1 MSSGPS
7 EVRAFLL
14 TVEWRDT
21 ARGLELT
28 LWASSPEHGPVC
40 ATFTGQEA
48 VMFVPRH
55 VESRNGRRVE
65 RPLKT
70 KEGAPVD
77 ALYFKTQRAL
87 MDERSRI
94 RAAGGVTLESDVK
107 PSTRFTM
114 ERFLRG
120 GVVFT
125 GKGVVTGGVLR
136 LTNPTVRAEEVTPS
150 LRVLSLDIETDGW
163 DGPVLSVALASN
175 DGLER
180 VFVARAANA
189 NASSP
194 RPSPPREE
202 REIEFLGSERAVL
215 DATFAAIRAHDPDAL
230 LGWNVVDFD
239 LRVLG
244 LRAAALGL
252 PFAIGRAGE
261 PARVLEGDT
270 AQSVSIARVQGRVV
284 LDGVATL
291 RNASLSFERYTLEHV
306 AQTVLGRGKKI
317 DRASAQHDALAEIRR
332 MYRDEPLALA
342 AYNLEDARLARDIFK
357 QARLVEFLIARSKL
371 TGLLLDRQGGSV
383 AAFDYVYLPKLHRRG
398 YVAGDVGM
406 NEPMP
411 SPGGHVLEGVPGL
424 FTNVASFDFRS
435 LYPSII
441 RTFQIDPLGLWVSGD
456 DAVPGFAGASFAREG
471 GLLPDIIS
479 SLHHERTR
487 AREAG
492 DETLSTA
499 IKILMNSFYGVL
511 GTPGCRFF
519 DPRLASS
526 ITLRGHDIIER
537 SRQFLEARGH
547 QVLYGDTDSLF
558 VRLDASLDEAAAAQ
572 KGKALAAAI
581 NAFWKNTLLAEH
593 RLESHLELRFDALYL
608 RFLMPTLRGSE
619 RGSKKRYAGL
629 TRSSDGAT
637 KLVIRGLEAVR
648 TDWTLLAREAQRELL
663 ERVFNDRPWKDWVLS
678 LRDEV
683 ASGRLDEK
691 LVYRKRLHREAYKAD
706 GPHVKAARQL
716 AASSNDEGDESLASE
731 IEYLMT
737 VRGPQPLGHRD
748 APIDVD
754 HYLEKQLG
762 PALDV
767 VLSAFGTS
775 WDRLAGR
782 QLQLFE

>member
-55 VESRNGRRVE
+55 VESRGGRRVE

-70 KEGAPVD
+70 KAGAPVD

-87 MDERSRI
+87 VDERSRL
-94 RAAGGVTLESDVK
+94 RAEGGVTLESDVK

-125 GKGVVTGGVLR
+125 GKSVVSGGVLR
-136 LTNPTVRAEEVTPS
+136 LTNPTVRADEVTPS

-163 DGPVLSVALASN
+163 DGPVLSVALAGAN
-175 DGLER
+175 GFER
-180 VFVARAANA
+180 VFLAREG
-189 NASSP
+189 
-194 RPSPPREE
+194 PSGAGT
-202 REIEFLGSERAVL
+202 EFLGSERAVL
-215 DATFAAIRAHDPDAL
+215 EASFKAIREHDPDAL

-244 LRAAALGL
+244 LRAAALGI

-261 PARVLEGDT
+261 PARVLEGET

-291 RNASLSFERYTLEHV
+291 RNASLTFERYTLEHV

-317 DRASAQHDALAEIRR
+317 DRASANHDALAEIRR

-342 AYNLEDARLARDIFK
+342 AYNLEDARLARDIFRE
-357 QARLVEFLIARSKL
+357 ARLVEFLIARSKL

-456 DAVPGFAGASFAREG
+456 DPVPGFAGASFARTG
-471 GLLPDIIS
+471 GILPDIIS
-479 SLHHERTR
+479 SLHLERTR

-526 ITLRGHDIIER
+526 ITLRGHEIIER

-572 KGKALAAAI
+572 KGKELAAAI
-581 NAFWKNTLLAEH
+581 NTFWKDTLAAEH
-593 RLESHLELRFDALYL
+593 RLESHLEMRFDALYL

-629 TRSSDGAT
+629 SRGSDGAT

-663 ERVFNDRPWKDWVLS
+663 ERVFHDRPWKDWVLS

-716 AASSNDEGDESLASE
+716 AQSENEEGDESLASE

-775 WDRLAGR
+775 WDRMAGR